1 MLSINL
7 EVKPVRISHDL
18 ARVLFL
24 LESGIY
30 NIVNGVVW
38 AWLLFLVQFFIWIL
52 EVFLDTWP
60 VYLLHY
66 LGLTS

>member
-7 EVKPVRISHDL
+7 EVKPIRISHNL

-30 NIVNGVVW
+30 NIVNGVV
-38 AWLLFLVQFFIWIL
+38 
-52 EVFLDTWP
+52 
-60 VYLLHY
+60 
-66 LGLTS
+66 